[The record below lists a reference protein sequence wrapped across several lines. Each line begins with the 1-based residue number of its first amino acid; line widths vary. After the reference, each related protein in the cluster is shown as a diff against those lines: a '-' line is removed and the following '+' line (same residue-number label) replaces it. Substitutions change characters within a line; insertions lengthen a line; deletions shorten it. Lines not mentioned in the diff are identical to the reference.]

1 MYVTL
6 QLRFVALPLLVED
19 VDLDGQVG
27 VGGCLVLELV
37 ERCQKFEA
45 DELVADAQAILELR
59 SRDDDAV
66 DEGHQCCLVF
76 DCGSVAQLTHHHGE
90 TVTIACGFVRFVI
103 AGRKKK

>member
-37 ERCQKFEA
+37 ERCQKFKA

-66 DEGHQCCLVF
+66 DECHQSCLVL
-76 DCGSVAQLTHHHGE
+76 DCRGVAQLPHHNGE

-103 AGRKKK
+103 AGRKK